1 MLRATG
7 EPQEQQDQKVIP
19 AEAEQNSQQQKNS
32 ASLAKLPPH
41 CSPKIDSA
49 SVSLPTVTGYQSL
62 SLNYDIPPP
71 SSDLS
76 FGSPTS
82 VYSPRKQTSFLPPTQ
97 PSSFVISCTST
108 QVQHLGQLTT
118 LPSSIYKLTIPLTNG
133 ETSFGRNPSCTFVHP
148 NPLDARVPRL
158 AFQIFWRH
166 QNQQQQQQQP
176 GDATPAINHAQQEQ
190 ESSVPLIRT
199 NKCLS
204 IRVNGVLLKGG
215 DQGRLCSGDIISVF
229 ENRARL
235 VEERKGLKK
244 KGTECLQF
252 RCEFFRKFVVEKA

>member
-7 EPQEQQDQKVIP
+7 ELQEQQDQKVIP

-82 VYSPRKQTSFLPPTQ
+82 VKSPRKQTSFLPSTQ

-133 ETSFGRNPSCTFVHP
+133 ETSFGRDPSCTFIHP

-158 AFQIFWRH
+158 AFRIFWRH
-166 QNQQQQQQQP
+166 QNQQQQQ

-199 NKCLS
+199 NTC

-215 DQGRLCSGDIISVF
+215 DQGRLYSGDIISVF

-235 VEERKGLKK
+235 VEEKKGLKK

>member
-7 EPQEQQDQKVIP
+7 ELQEQQDQKGIP
-19 AEAEQNSQQQKNS
+19 TEAEQNSQQQKNS
-32 ASLAKLPPH
+32 ASLAQLPPP
-41 CSPKIDSA
+41 CSPTIDSP
-49 SVSLPTVTGYQSL
+49 SVSLPTVTGYQRL

-71 SSDLS
+71 SSGLS
-76 FGSPTS
+76 FGSQTS

-97 PSSFVISCTST
+97 PSSFVISST
-108 QVQHLGQLTT
+108 NPQVQHLGQLTT

-133 ETSFGRNPSCTFVHP
+133 KTSFGRDPSCTFIHP

-176 GDATPAINHAQQEQ
+176 GDSTPAINHARQEQ

-199 NKCLS
+199 NTFHS
-204 IRVNGVLLKGG
+204 IRVNGVLLKRG

-229 ENRARL
+229 ENKVRL
-235 VEERKGLKK
+235 EEEKKGLKK

-252 RCEFFRKFVVEKA
+252 RCEFFRKFVVEKV

>member
-7 EPQEQQDQKVIP
+7 ELQEQQDQKGIP
-19 AEAEQNSQQQKNS
+19 TEAEQNSQQQKNC
-32 ASLAKLPPH
+32 APLAQLPPP
-41 CSPKIDSA
+41 CSPTIDSA
-49 SVSLPTVTGYQSL
+49 SVSPPTDAGYQSL

-76 FGSPTS
+76 FGSQTS
-82 VYSPRKQTSFLPPTQ
+82 VYSPGKQTSFLPPTR
-97 PSSFVISCTST
+97 PSSFVISCTSP

-133 ETSFGRNPSCTFVHP
+133 KTSFGRDPSCTFIHP

-166 QNQQQQQQQP
+166 QNQQQQP
-176 GDATPAINHAQQEQ
+176 GDSTPAINHAQQEQ

-199 NKCLS
+199 NTSLS
-204 IRVNGVLLKGG
+204 IRVNGALLKRG

-229 ENRARL
+229 ENKVRL
-235 VEERKGLKK
+235 EEEKKGLKK

-252 RCEFFRKFVVEKA
+252 RCEFFRKFVVEKV